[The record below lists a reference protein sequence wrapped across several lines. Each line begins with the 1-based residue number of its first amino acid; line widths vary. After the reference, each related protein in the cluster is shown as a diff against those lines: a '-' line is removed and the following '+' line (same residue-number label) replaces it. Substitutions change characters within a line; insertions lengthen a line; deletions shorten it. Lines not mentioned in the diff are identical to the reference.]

1 MTQERANKIFETELG
16 QQIDVIY
23 VTSDGQPFIRMEEAV
38 KHSDGLLNVD
48 KSIIQFYPEY

>member
-1 MTQERANKIFETELG
+1 MTQEKANKIFETELG
-16 QQIDVIY
+16 QQLDVIY

-38 KHSDGLLNVD
+38 KHSDALLNVD

>member
-1 MTQERANKIFETELG
+1 MTQEIANEIFKTNIGIQL
-16 QQIDVIY
+16 DVIY
-23 VTSDGQPFIRMEEAV
+23 VTSDGQPFIRMEEAI